1 MRDDSAK
8 SESKTTDCQASQLHH
23 SKRNNVI
30 VFNPRA
36 ISTAVRNFVR
46 HHKWRFRPLKRLVLP
61 ARSIRRAALE
71 FIGTFWGR
79 IPPRLE
85 LSTLDYASEHTE
97 ISVREIH
104 PAEVVRLSSHPL
116 RQGTSLGE
124 LKAAPAFVFE
134 IPNVNF
140 WAYYGGSVVTADNML
155 LADLS
160 PEVWGSGNHPIFSRW
175 HLPKSQLLNG
185 RIAIGVTPE
194 AGGNYYHWLVD
205 LLPRIFLLK
214 HATQNFSNYD
224 TLLLNGSRANYE
236 RETLTALEVPPEK
249 IRFVDS
255 RDRFQIASAVFP
267 SLDINVVAPWKV
279 RGLRELV
286 SSRPQ
291 RHRSSRLYFSRARAA
306 VRRIANEKEIS
317 EALRHHDF
325 EILEAETLSFREQAD
340 LSANASVIIAPHGAA
355 LANIVFC
362 QPGTRVV
369 EISTREGYRD
379 WYWQLAVVTGL
390 SYEILEAK
398 PAKSSS
404 RPSENADLIVSHEN
418 LTRLLESL

>member
-1 MRDDSAK
+1 
-8 SESKTTDCQASQLHH
+8 
-23 SKRNNVI
+23 VI

-61 ARSIRRAALE
+61 ARSMKGAALE
-71 FIGTFWGR
+71 SIGTFWGR
-79 IPPRLE
+79 VPPRLE
-85 LSTLDYASEHTE
+85 RSTLDYASEHTE

-116 RQGTSLGE
+116 QQGTTLGE
-124 LKAAPAFVFE
+124 LKAPPAFVFE

-140 WAYYGGSVVTADNML
+140 WAYYGGSVVTADNAL
-155 LADLS
+155 LFDLS
-160 PEVWGSGNHPIFSRW
+160 PEVWGPENHPIFSRW
-175 HLPKSQLLNG
+175 HLPKSRVLNG
-185 RIAIGVTPE
+185 RIAVGVTPE
-194 AGGNYYHWLVD
+194 ASGNYYHWLLD
-205 LLPRIFLLK
+205 LVPRVLLLK

-267 SLDINVVAPWKV
+267 SLEINVVAPWKV
-279 RGLRELV
+279 RGLRELA

-306 VRRIANEKEIS
+306 VRRIGNEKEIS

-325 EILEAETLSFREQAD
+325 EILEAETLSFREQVD
-340 LSANASVIIAPHGAA
+340 WSANASVIIAPHGAA

-379 WYWQLAVVTGL
+379 WYWQLAVVAGL

>member
-1 MRDDSAK
+1 
-8 SESKTTDCQASQLHH
+8 
-23 SKRNNVI
+23 VI

-36 ISTAVRNFVR
+36 ISTAVRSFVR
-46 HHKWRFRPLKRLVLP
+46 HHKWRFRPLKRLVFP
-61 ARSIRRAALE
+61 ARSIKRAAVE
-71 FIGTFWGR
+71 SIGPFWGR

-85 LSTLDYASEHTE
+85 LSTLIYAGEHTE

-104 PAEVVRLSSHPL
+104 SAEVVCLSSHPL
-116 RQGTSLGE
+116 RQGTLLGE

-140 WAYYGGSVVTADNML
+140 WGHYGGAVVTADNAL

-160 PEVWGSGNHPIFSRW
+160 PEVWGPANHPIFSRW
-175 HLPKSQLLNG
+175 HLPKSQFLNG

-194 AGGNYYHWLVD
+194 AGGNYYHWLLD
-205 LLPRIFLLK
+205 LLPRILLLK

-236 RETLTALEVPPEK
+236 RETLAALEVPPEK

-267 SLDINVVAPWKV
+267 SLDINVVAPWKI
-279 RGLRELV
+279 RGLRELF
-286 SSRPQ
+286 SSDKPNQ
-291 RHRSSRLYFSRARAA
+291 HRRLYLSRARAP

-317 EALRHHDF
+317 EALRRHDF
-325 EILEAETLSFREQAD
+325 EILEAQTLSFREQAD
-340 LSANASVIIAPHGAA
+340 LFAGASVVVAPHGAA
-355 LANIVFC
+355 LANTVFC

-369 EISTREGYRD
+369 EISTRAGYRD
-379 WYWQLAVVTGL
+379 WYWRLAAVAGL
-390 SYEILEAK
+390 SYEVLEAQ
-398 PAKSSS
+398 PARSSS
-404 RPSENADLIVSHEN
+404 GPNENADMIVSRER
-418 LTRLLESL
+418 LACLLESL

>member
-1 MRDDSAK
+1 
-8 SESKTTDCQASQLHH
+8 
-23 SKRNNVI
+23 VI

-36 ISTAVRNFVR
+36 ISMQVRNFVR
-46 HHKWRFRPLKRLVLP
+46 RHKWRVRPLKRLVLP
-61 ARSIRRAALE
+61 ARSMKCKALE
-71 FIGTFWGR
+71 SIGAFWGQ

-104 PAEVVRLSSHPL
+104 SAEVLRLPPHPL
-116 RQGTSLGE
+116 RRHTSFGE
-124 LKAAPAFVFE
+124 PKAAPAFVFE

-140 WAYYGGSVVTADNML
+140 WAHYGGAVVTADNAL

-160 PEVWGSGNHPIFSRW
+160 PEVWGPANHPIFSRW

-185 RIAIGVTPE
+185 RIAIAVTPE
-194 AGGNYYHWLVD
+194 AGANYYHWLLD
-205 LLPRIFLLK
+205 LLPRVLLLK

-236 RETLTALEVPPEK
+236 RETLTAIEVPPEK

-255 RDRFQIASAVFP
+255 RDRFQIGSAVFP
-267 SLDINVVAPWKV
+267 SLDINVVSPWKV
-279 RGLRELV
+279 HGLRQLASPV
-286 SSRPQ
+286 QSNQ
-291 RHRSSRLYFSRARAA
+291 HRRRLYLSRARAA
-306 VRRIANEKEIS
+306 VRRIVNEKEIS
-317 EALRHHDF
+317 EVLHDF

-340 LSANASVIIAPHGAA
+340 LFANASVIVAPHGAA

-369 EISTREGYRD
+369 EISTRAGYRD
-379 WYWQLAVVTGL
+379 WYWQLAAVAEL
-390 SYEILEAK
+390 SYEVLEAQ
-398 PAKSSS
+398 PTRSASG
-404 RPSENADLIVSHEN
+404 PSENADMIVSRQG
-418 LTRLLESL
+418 LARLRESL

>member
-1 MRDDSAK
+1 MRDHSAK
-8 SESKTTDCQASQLHH
+8 SESKTTDRQASQLHH
-23 SKRNNVI
+23 IERNNVI

-36 ISTAVRNFVR
+36 ISTAVRDFVR

-61 ARSIRRAALE
+61 ARSMKRAALE
-71 FIGTFWGR
+71 SIGAFRGR
-79 IPPRLE
+79 TPPGLE
-85 LSTLDYASEHTE
+85 LSTLDYASKHTE

-104 PAEVVRLSSHPL
+104 SAEVVRLSSHPF

-140 WAYYGGSVVTADNML
+140 WGHYGGAVVTADNAL

-160 PEVWGSGNHPIFSRW
+160 PEVWGPATHPIFSRW

-194 AGGNYYHWLVD
+194 AGGNYYHWLLD
-205 LLPRIFLLK
+205 LLPRVLLLK

-224 TLLLNGSRANYE
+224 ALLLNGSRANYE
-236 RETLTALEVPPEK
+236 QETLTALEVPPEK

-267 SLDINVVAPWKV
+267 SLDTNVVAPWKI

-286 SSRPQ
+286 SSDKPNQ
-291 RHRSSRLYFSRARAA
+291 HRRLYLSRARAA
-306 VRRIANEKEIS
+306 VRRIANEEEIS
-317 EALRHHDF
+317 EALRQHDF

-340 LSANASVIIAPHGAA
+340 LFANASVIVAPHGAA
-355 LANIVFC
+355 LANTVFC
-362 QPGTRVV
+362 RPGTRVV
-369 EISTREGYRD
+369 EISTRAGYRD
-379 WYWQLAVVTGL
+379 WYWQLAAVALL
-390 SYEILEAK
+390 SYEVLEAH
-398 PAKSSS
+398 PTRSFSG
-404 RPSENADLIVSHEN
+404 PNENADMIVSREG
-418 LTRLLESL
+418 LARLLESL

>member
-1 MRDDSAK
+1 
-8 SESKTTDCQASQLHH
+8 
-23 SKRNNVI
+23 VI

-36 ISTAVRNFVR
+36 ISTAVRSFVR
-46 HHKWRFRPLKRLVLP
+46 HHKWRFRPLKRLALP
-61 ARSIRRAALE
+61 ARSVKRAALE
-71 FIGTFWGR
+71 SVGSLWGR

-85 LSTLDYASEHTE
+85 LSTLIYASGHTE

-104 PAEVVRLSSHPL
+104 SAEIVHLSSHPF
-116 RQGTSLGE
+116 RRGASLGE
-124 LKAAPAFVFE
+124 SKAAPAFVFE

-140 WAYYGGSVVTADNML
+140 WGHYGGAVVTADNTL

-160 PEVWGSGNHPIFSRW
+160 PEVWGPANHPIFSRW

-194 AGGNYYHWLVD
+194 AGGNYYHWLLD
-205 LLPRIFLLK
+205 LLPRVLLLK

-224 TLLLNGSRANYE
+224 TLLINGSRANYE
-236 RETLTALEVPPEK
+236 RETLAALEVPPEK

-267 SLDINVVAPWKV
+267 SLDSNVVAPWKV

-286 SSRPQ
+286 SSDKPNQ
-291 RHRSSRLYFSRARAA
+291 HRRLYLSRARVA

-317 EALRHHDF
+317 EALRQHDF
-325 EILEAETLSFREQAD
+325 EILEAEALSFREQVD
-340 LSANASVIIAPHGAA
+340 LFANASVIVAPHGAA

-362 QPGTRVV
+362 QPGTRVL
-369 EISTREGYRD
+369 EISTRAGYRD
-379 WYWQLAVVTGL
+379 WYWQLAAVAGL
-390 SYEILEAK
+390 SYEVLEAQ
-398 PAKSSS
+398 PTRSVSG
-404 RPSENADLIVSHEN
+404 PNENADMIVSREG
-418 LTRLLESL
+418 LARLLESL